1 MSPLRQVSL
10 ACVITSFTG
19 KHHFNKKRV
28 FLHLLAEAGGKLVI
42 DE

>member
-1 MSPLRQVSL
+1 MSLLRRVSL

-19 KHHFNKKRV
+19 KHHFNKKGY
-28 FLHLLAEAGGKLVI
+28 FSILLAEAGGKFVI